1 MSKKIKQRLREPST
15 WAGLSLLATIFGLNV
30 PPGTNEA
37 LQGLLMIFGGG
48 AAAGAVALPE
58 KANNQEA

>member
-1 MSKKIKQRLREPST
+1 MAKLKARLKEPST
-15 WAGLSLLATIFGLNV
+15 WAGLSLLATILGLNV

-37 LQGLLMIFGGG
+37 LQALLMIFGGG

-58 KANNQEA
+58 KNAA